1 MCRDGV
7 KISVLNSGVQLTLVP
22 ECFCPC
28 FQWFSVFP
36 TADGVLISTCEE
48 NTDMYQTYNQNGAK
62 LQNWDGLQF
71 NGYYGYADKKTTY
84 GSYEVYD
91 GFLYTDLSGHIAKIS
106 SGGTFEMLS

>member
-1 MCRDGV
+1 MRNPDGV
-7 KISVLNSGVQLTLVP
+7 LFWGVMDKNGNWTSQPQKGTIKY
-22 ECFCPC
+22 
-28 FQWFSVFP
+28 VFP

-62 LQNWDGLQF
+62 LQNWDGLHF
-71 NGYYGYADKKTTY
+71 NGYYGDADKKTTY